1 MKKLSVICLL
11 VVGIILISGCIDGE
25 KTNSKTSANSQSS
38 INETPK
44 ETSASPSISIPSHLD
59 NNSSALV
66 PDLSQPELMQGEFDI
81 NITSYYFVYMRDNE
95 VISKNSKHPIP
106 TFDLVEKNYVIYH
119 LSIKNNDTNALNF
132 SINKLQLH
140 TGNQVFA
147 PADPGIILK
156 FFSISGWVFSEIE
169 NENRL
174 NDTHIL
180 PHQTLEGIV
189 IFQVDNYTTLF
200 DRSFSLMYNTTPIPS
215 TSYEKSLE
223 ALTVAEQFDYS
234 IAFGIP
240 PYENHRGGDYS
251 YDPPEPGDYYFWAN
265 WVNRS
270 VFESF
275 KKHDEMSLPKHKPG
289 NIPNVKIAY
298 AVKVI
303 PEQDLTVRSD
313 EVWHT
318 TNQGK
323 YKKTQLYV
331 VDDTGEELF
340 TKSIDHWDDSVG
352 LAILDDQIYRP
363 FSENMPHIFI
373 PQATIVHF
381 TFYSR
386 YGSSMSG
393 RLMFNDQDIILDE
406 QHNIILARYENMK
419 AVG

>member
-25 KTNSKTSANSQSS
+25 KTNSKTSTSSQSS
-38 INETPK
+38 MNETSK
-44 ETSASPSISIPSHLD
+44 ETSA
-59 NNSSALV
+59 V
-66 PDLSQPELMQGEFDI
+66 PDLSQPELMSGEFDI

-95 VISKNSKHPIP
+95 VISKKSKYPIP
-106 TFDLVEKNYVIYH
+106 TFDLFEKNYVIYH

-140 TGNQVFA
+140 TGNQVFT
-147 PADPGIILK
+147 PTDPGIIH
-156 FFSISGWVFSEIE
+156 FMGWVSSEIE

-174 NDTHIL
+174 NDTLLH
-180 PHQTLEGIV
+180 PDQPLEGIV
-189 IFQVDNYTTLF
+189 IFQMDDYTTFF
-200 DRSFSLMYNTTPIPS
+200 DRSFSLRYNTAPIPS

-234 IAFGIP
+234 IAFDMP
-240 PYENHRGGDYS
+240 PYDILEGDYS
-251 YDPPEPGDYYFWAN
+251 YHPPELGECYFWAN
-265 WVNRS
+265 WVNIS
-270 VFESF
+270 VFESV
-275 KKHDEMSLPKHKPG
+275 KKHDEMSLPKHKLGP
-289 NIPNVKIAY
+289 IPNVKIAY

-303 PEQDLTVRSD
+303 PEQDLTVRSG

-318 TNQGK
+318 TNEGK

-340 TKSIDHWDDSVG
+340 NKSINPWDDSGG
-352 LAILDDQIYRP
+352 LAILDNQIYRP
-363 FSENMPHIFI
+363 VSENMPHMFI

-406 QHNIILARYENMK
+406 QYNIILARYDNHK
-419 AVG
+419 FVG